1 MPTWL
6 IKLFHSLGRKQ
17 AAKRTGIAQIPTPI
31 EAEGHGAALYTQL
44 REAGFKDADLA
55 KLIKSEKDIIRL
67 VNKVESMQN
76 QKLKSIERK
85 FFDPSGKMKPEGQ
98 DIVKKGLEGL
108 GKKKDPFQGFTP
120 KIVPKETVTASPKR
134 IKQGF
139 STQMKLN
146 RPEENQ
152 ALIKSFIRRENAEF
166 NALNRE
172 QQKEIFDMF
181 DTWAKKDTP
190 DPADFASGGIAGELR
205 LHRQGYAGGKKVD
218 LDRRMILKGMGALAA
233 LPVVGK
239 FFKLAKPLAKVRD
252 IRVKM
257 KTDMDWSYE
266 GPESGWEGGTWL
278 NVDFIPL
285 TKKGTKIL
293 DDLAKNKKISKSTH
307 GKETYYGVGNSEDG
321 LMAVEDIKKMKGN
334 MELETSVHDKV
345 KGSVKGEYDTTKV
358 YSGKDIDSKK
368 ILRESSDLADFPYHD
383 NVFQDEFTEEIIS
396 TMGSRVKK
404 VSGGLVDLLSL

>member
-1 MPTWL
+1 MKDKVRL
-6 IKLFHSLGRKQ
+6 LVDKYAKLFSLKG
-17 AAKRTGIAQIPTPI
+17 
-31 EAEGHGAALYTQL
+31 
-44 REAGFKDADLA
+44 KD
-55 KLIKSEKDIIRL
+55 
-67 VNKVESMQN
+67 VNKVTVKEVQN
-76 QKLKSIERK
+76 EIDYGMALSKQRAKEEALKKFPPETHK
-85 FFDPSGKMKPEGQ
+85 FFGRPLTEKDFKEIDKLYPP
-98 DIVKKGLEGL
+98 
-108 GKKKDPFQGFTP
+108 KKDPFQGWKP

>member
-1 MPTWL
+1 MSKKELGRLGFEAIEFVIRKFLAKNKEGIATIPGRDMKDKVRL
-6 IKLFHSLGRKQ
+6 LVDKYAKLFSLKG
-17 AAKRTGIAQIPTPI
+17 
-31 EAEGHGAALYTQL
+31 
-44 REAGFKDADLA
+44 KD
-55 KLIKSEKDIIRL
+55 
-67 VNKVESMQN
+67 VNKVTVKEVQN
-76 QKLKSIERK
+76 EIDYGMALSKQRAKEEALKKFPPETHK
-85 FFDPSGKMKPEGQ
+85 FFGRPLTEKDFKEIDKLYPP
-98 DIVKKGLEGL
+98 
-108 GKKKDPFQGFTP
+108 KKDPFQGFTP
-120 KIVPKETVTASPKR
+120 KIVPKETEAQVKARLLK
-134 IKQGF
+134 
-139 STQMKLN
+139 TQKETLERLRN
-146 RPEENQ
+146 KKKPPEEP
-152 ALIKSFIRRENAEF
+152 E
-166 NALNRE
+166 
-172 QQKEIFDMF
+172 
-181 DTWAKKDTP
+181 
-190 DPADFASGGIAGELR
+190 FASGGIAGELR

>member
-1 MPTWL
+1 MSIIAAIWKLKKVVPVTPKNYDEL
-6 IKLFHSLGRKQ
+6 KKVTNLVDGFIKNKQAVLSKKQIKIFNQQKNEIKRFEKSLEALPVEEADVLPFRYKKTFKQEIDDIQNSYLENLDKRIMDEMDLTKADLENMSSTVLDDLRRSAEPVGMRKQ
-17 AAKRTGIAQIPTPI
+17 FDEIT
-31 EAEGHGAALYTQL
+31 EG
-44 REAGFKDADLA
+44 R
-55 KLIKSEKDIIRL
+55 
-67 VNKVESMQN
+67 
-76 QKLKSIERK
+76 
-85 FFDPSGKMKPEGQ
+85 
-98 DIVKKGLEGL
+98 GL
-108 GKKKDPFQGFTP
+108 GDFPDDPLKDPDYAQ
-120 KIVPKETVTASPKR
+120 
-134 IKQGF
+134 
-139 STQMKLN
+139 
-146 RPEENQ
+146 
-152 ALIKSFIRRENAEF
+152 
-166 NALNRE
+166 
-172 QQKEIFDMF
+172 
-181 DTWAKKDTP
+181 
-190 DPADFASGGIAGELR
+190 GGIAGELR

-293 DDLAKNKKISKSTH
+293 DDLAKNKKISKIGTH
-307 GKETYYGVGNSEDG
+307 GDETLYGVSNSEDG

-404 VSGGLVDLLSL
+404 VSGGLVDLLRL